1 LRTLIDRV
9 TYNTAVQFIG
19 KAIVGLSGLV
29 LLSLLTRNLGESG
42 YGAYVIIFTW
52 LIILKVFADLGL
64 YMTGVRELSSTSADQ
79 TEIAGNLL
87 LLKLISGLVVIII
100 SLIVIVFMP
109 YDQRVKAGILI
120 GLSSLLALT
129 VADAFK
135 TIFQAR
141 LKMHLSVI
149 GEIARA
155 LLTLILSFAVLRMGW
170 GLCAVIAAA
179 AAGSVLNLFLHIWFS
194 RRFIRVRLR
203 FDRRVARSLFHG
215 ALPLGLSGIMAII
228 YFRVDLLMLS
238 HMKPLEDV
246 GIYGAAYQVVE
257 ISSVV
262 PTLFLRTIFP
272 LFTRAIKEC
281 DNTLTQLYDRTFSFI
296 TNLAVPM
303 LFGGLILAGPLM
315 ILIAGQDFRIYQT
328 FDMPLLGMVD
338 VDAIGITFRTLLV
351 ATMLMFWGQLNGH
364 LMIAGNM
371 QKKLLKIYFVLVPA
385 NIILNLVLI
394 PRYSY
399 LGAATTTLITEV
411 VALSYST
418 IVIARGLGQLPR
430 AKKLIQAVVASI
442 PMAVIVWWLDLH
454 VVVLIGFGAACYFLV
469 LRLVGG
475 TVGITEH
482 RA

>member
-1 LRTLIDRV
+1 MIDRV
-9 TYNTAVQFIG
+9 TYNTAVQFMG

-42 YGAYVIIFTW
+42 YGAYATVFTW
-52 LIILKVFADLGL
+52 IIILKVFADLGL
-64 YMTGVRELSSTSADQ
+64 YMTGVRELSRTSADQ
-79 TEIAGNLL
+79 TEIVGNLL

-100 SLIVIVFMP
+100 SVIVIVFMP
-109 YDQRVKAGILI
+109 YDQTVKAGILI

-129 VADAFK
+129 VADSFK

-141 LKMHLSVI
+141 LKMHFAVI
-149 GEIARA
+149 GETAGA

-170 GLCAVIAAA
+170 GLCAVITAA
-179 AAGSVLNLFLHIWFS
+179 AAGSVLNLLLYIRFS
-194 RRFIRVRLR
+194 RRFVRVRLR

-215 ALPLGLSGIMAII
+215 ALPLGLSGIMAVI

-238 HMKPLEDV
+238 WMKPLDDV
-246 GIYGAAYQVVE
+246 GIYGAAYRVVE

-262 PTLFLRTIFP
+262 PALFLGTIFP
-272 LFTRAIKEC
+272 LFTRAIEAC
-281 DNTLTQLYDRTFSFI
+281 DNTLAQLYDRAFSFI
-296 TNLAVPM
+296 TSLAVPM

-315 ILIAGQDFRIYQT
+315 ILMVGQDFRIEWT

-338 VDAIGITFRTLLV
+338 VDAIGTTFRILLV
-351 ATMLMFWGQLNGH
+351 AMMLMFWGQLNGH

-385 NIILNLVLI
+385 NILLNLVLI

-399 LGAATTTLITEV
+399 LGAAMATLITEV
-411 VALSYST
+411 VALAYT
-418 IVIARGLGQLPR
+418 TVVVAQGLGQLPR
-430 AKKLIQAVVASI
+430 AKRLIQAAVASI
-442 PMAVIVWWLDLH
+442 PMAVLVWWLELH
-454 VVVLIGFGAACYFLV
+454 VLVLIVFGAACYFLV

-475 TVGITEH
+475 TVGMPRH
-482 RA
+482 WA